1 MNGNMVGLGRMTK
14 TVNIDTSE
22 ETSDTNVDENGSQT
36 DAVQCHLPASS
47 VRSGGRANT
56 PRASRTVWPG
66 PHSAGSR
73 RGASKEASAGPKSS
87 RDSGKPF
94 LFNKRNHVMVLI
106 VCVNFPHPRN

>member
-87 RDSGKPF
+87 RDSGK
-94 LFNKRNHVMVLI
+94 LNKRIPVMVCI
-106 VCVNFPHPRN
+106 YIHV